1 MCTCGT
7 QITISQSVDQLHI
20 RQIKILLCIKHTCPQ
35 SQLLP
40 LKNLSTT
47 IGKIREL
54 SKDVGDKIVDLYKAG
69 MSYETISKKLDEK
82 VTTVSGIIGNGR
94 NVK

>member
-20 RQIKILLCIKHTCPQ
+20 LQIKILLCIKHICPQ

-54 SKDVGDKIVDLYKAG
+54 YKAG
-69 MSYETISKKLDEK
+69 MSYETIGKKLDEK
-82 VTTVSGIIGNGR
+82 VTTVCGIIRKWKKCKMTINARSWPMG
-94 NVK
+94 